1 MAHIQHRQVGGQ
13 VVLRALVYCNHMA
26 RPLRIEYQGALYHVM
41 ARGNAYQDIFRS
53 TKDRK
58 AFLDNF
64 SNCIELHNLICHAY
78 CLMNNHYHLL
88 IETPDANLSKAM
100 RDINGNYTQKFHK
113 HNGTIGHVLQGRY
126 KANLIE
132 KENYF
137 LEVVRY
143 IVNNPVKDGLVE
155 DPEQWLW
162 SSYNQTRGS
171 QRKYDWLETDF
182 TLHCFSKNVKI
193 ARRQYKA
200 FVKDINGAESPYK
213 DLKNNFI
220 LGSQQFIDWVWDNYA
235 KGSEYKKEIPR
246 KQRIVGRPSL
256 EELFKECESIEER
269 NKAIAFARYRCG
281 YLTSEIAK
289 QIGLE
294 RSVVGRISRK
304 AYNNT
309 HNTT

>member
-1 MAHIQHRQVGGQ
+1 
-13 VVLRALVYCNHMA
+13 MA
-26 RPLRIEYQGALYHVM
+26 RPLRIEYTGALYHVM
-41 ARGNAYQDIFRS
+41 SRGNAYQDIFR
-53 TKDRK
+53 TIKDRK
-58 AFLDNF
+58 AFLNSLAD
-64 SNCIELHNLICHAY
+64 CIELHNLICHAY
-78 CLMNNHYHLL
+78 CLMDNHYHLL

-113 HNGTIGHVLQGRY
+113 HNGTIGHILQGRY

-132 KENYF
+132 KESYF

-143 IVNNPVKDGLVE
+143 IVNNPVKEGLVE
-155 DPEQWLW
+155 NPAEWLW

-171 QRKYDWLETDF
+171 QKKYDWLTIDF
-182 TLHCFSKNVKI
+182 TLGCFSEDVKT
-193 ARRQYKA
+193 ARKLYEK
-200 FVKDINGAESPYK
+200 FVQDRINAESPYK

-220 LGSQQFIDWVWDNYA
+220 LGSQQFIDWVWDNHS
-235 KGSEYKKEIPR
+235 KGSECKKEIPR

-256 EELFKECESIEER
+256 EELFDECKSIEDR
-269 NKAIAFARYRCG
+269 NKTIIFARYRCG

-289 QIGLE
+289 HIGLE